1 MTYTLIALTISFT
14 ILGVHYI
21 LSSLL
26 DNLLDISLDDILDEF
41 GKISLPI
48 IVCPTCMT
56 SVWGLPLL
64 LLFPYDLTNYEYFI
78 TFFQIGFFN
87 YVFTKLIP

>member
-1 MTYTLIALTISFT
+1 MEYTFVALTISLC

-26 DNLLDISLDDILDEF
+26 ANLLDISLDDILDQF
-41 GKISLPI
+41 GKVSLPI

-56 SVWGLPLL
+56 SLWGIPLL
-64 LLFPYDLTNYEYFI
+64 LLFPYDFTNYELFI

-87 YVFTKLIP
+87 YVATKIIP